1 MSWPPPLHCPQG
13 YPPSQGAPTPPAGPP
28 PKGPRSAVEVVG
40 LLLALVGILGVCGA
54 AGALGLGATLA
65 ARQNEGPSVAAVQ
78 PSPPPAPPAYTEPPK
93 SGPPPKAT
101 ATAPKVDKRIRC
113 CDGTYSPS
121 CTTDRADLRGCCS
134 HHKGVCG

>member
-1 MSWPPPLHCPQG
+1 
-13 YPPSQGAPTPPAGPP
+13 
-28 PKGPRSAVEVVG
+28 VEVVG
-40 LLLALVGILGVCGA
+40 LLLALAGILGVCGA
-54 AGALGLGATLA
+54 GGLFGLGAVLA
-65 ARQNEGPSVAAVQ
+65 AHQKAEGPSVAAVQ
-78 PSPPPAPPAYTEPPK
+78 PPPPPASPAYTEPPR

-101 ATAPKVDKRIRC
+101 AIAPPKVDKRIRC